1 MMRRSDLFL
10 TLRAALLIA
19 GIVMASI
26 IFPVN
31 SLILTAGEQ
40 QEVTPVI
47 PKGDPVVIRG
57 VATGHPQQGLQVW
70 ILGNNYAHVRT
81 VSVNADNSYQFKLV
95 GQETQNLASGQYFV
109 LIQHPMMNGEF
120 DIVYNAG
127 TGQVINRQRGGGMA
141 IFSLTGRG
149 SLQGPQAAEALLS
162 AVNDPDTDDSFTT
175 VFFYIEPPHAFI
187 DPIGNYEVGDR
198 FAIGGSTNLAAGDDL
213 LIEVYS
219 SSFHPT
225 TKEQGGEFSGVTGM
239 VKVQPG
245 PGNYNHW
252 SFPVDTKSW
261 KPDEYIVTVF
271 AVLQNVRESTT
282 FIITERKAPAT
293 ALSASSQVTTM
304 LTTTTATTA
313 PHPTTQETPLTGFT
327 ILAGPFLA
335 FHLWYNRDKL

>member
-1 MMRRSDLFL
+1 MMRHSDLFL

-40 QEVTPVI
+40 QEVTPVF

-70 ILGNNYAHVRT
+70 ILGNNYAHVST

-141 IFSLTGRG
+141 IFSLTGAG

-162 AVNDPDTDDSFTT
+162 AVKDPDTDDSFTT
-175 VFFYIEPPHAFI
+175 VSFYVEPPHAFI
-187 DPIGNYEVGDR
+187 DPISNYAVGDR
-198 FAIGGSTNLAAGDDL
+198 FEIGGSTNLAPGDDL

-225 TKEQGGEFSGVTGM
+225 TKEQGGEFSGITGM

-261 KPDEYIVTVF
+261 KPDEYIVTVS
-271 AVLQNVRESTT
+271 AILQNVRESTT
-282 FIITERKAPAT
+282 FIITEKRAPAIT
-293 ALSASSQVTTM
+293 LSASSQVTTM
-304 LTTTTATTA
+304 LSTTTATTG
-313 PHPTTQETPLTGFT
+313 PHPSTQETPVTAFT
-327 ILAGPFLA
+327 ILAGPLLA
-335 FHLWYNRDKL
+335 FLLWYNRDNL